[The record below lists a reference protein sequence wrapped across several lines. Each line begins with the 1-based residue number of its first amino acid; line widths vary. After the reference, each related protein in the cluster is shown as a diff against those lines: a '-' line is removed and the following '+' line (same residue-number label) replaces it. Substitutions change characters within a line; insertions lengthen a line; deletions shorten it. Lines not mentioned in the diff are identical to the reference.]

1 MNPDHVFTQDE
12 LINTLTDFT
21 NGLSDDVK
29 ASIDAKALG
38 SLENLSD
45 GINQLFN
52 RLDQLKQTEADQDR
66 TIEDYKAKIAQYAAL
81 QADRMKA
88 EIDAKENED
97 ADPVQAAL
105 DNIKEEEE

>member
-1 MNPDHVFTQDE
+1 MNPDHVYTQEE

-21 NGLSDDVK
+21 KGLSDDVK

-52 RLDQLKQTEADQDR
+52 RLDQLKQTEADQDK

-88 EIDAKENED
+88 EINAQSED
-97 ADPVQAAL
+97 QSDPVQDAL
-105 DNIKEEEE
+105 DNIKEDD

>member
-1 MNPDHVFTQDE
+1 MNPDHVYTQEE

-21 NGLSDDVK
+21 KGLSDDVK

-52 RLDQLKQTEADQDR
+52 RLDLLKQTEADQDK

-88 EIDAKENED
+88 EINAQSED
-97 ADPVQAAL
+97 QSDPVQDAL
-105 DNIKEEEE
+105 DNIKEDD